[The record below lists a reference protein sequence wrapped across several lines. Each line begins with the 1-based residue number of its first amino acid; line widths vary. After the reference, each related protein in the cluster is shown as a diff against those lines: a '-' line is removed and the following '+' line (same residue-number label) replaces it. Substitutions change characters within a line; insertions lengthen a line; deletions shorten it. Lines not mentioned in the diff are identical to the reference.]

1 MINELP
7 RIQIRMYVI
16 SKKGWGGVR
25 SRMRDLQHLARRR
38 AYYETQRK
46 TLI

>member
-16 SKKGWGGVR
+16 SKKGVGR
-25 SRMRDLQHLARRR
+25 SSIENARS
-38 AYYETQRK
+38 AASSQAACI
-46 TLI
+46 L